1 MKNSAHKEARVTEV
15 EAELGRC
22 PAACTRLEQEKEIL
36 ERQNAWLN
44 EELTAKI
51 ETSKKMNE
59 LSNLPLLSFSTE
71 PWLTSIVTDNMDEEN
86 NALVSKITVGVS
98 GTASAASHLR
108 DGLNLAKMYAKYQ
121 EAVDA
126 LSLRHEKLAR
136 KESSSILQQEK
147 LAMELKKHTE
157 EAAIK
162 VAIVL
167 QRAEEQVQMMK
178 SLRTY
183 WLENL

>member
-1 MKNSAHKEARVTEV
+1 MCTVVEKDSVIERLRTELGKLHRSKRQLNEQKDLELGEKNVTIGSYLDKIVHLMKNSAHKEARVTEV

-71 PWLTSIVTDNMDEEN
+71 PYVL
-86 NALVSKITVGVS
+86 
-98 GTASAASHLR
+98 
-108 DGLNLAKMYAKYQ
+108 LNLF
-121 EAVDA
+121 AVWRH
-126 LSLRHEKLAR
+126 LTILIFPSFSCVLLFSLK
-136 KESSSILQQEK
+136 
-147 LAMELKKHTE
+147 
-157 EAAIK
+157 
-162 VAIVL
+162 
-167 QRAEEQVQMMK
+167 
-178 SLRTY
+178 
-183 WLENL
+183 